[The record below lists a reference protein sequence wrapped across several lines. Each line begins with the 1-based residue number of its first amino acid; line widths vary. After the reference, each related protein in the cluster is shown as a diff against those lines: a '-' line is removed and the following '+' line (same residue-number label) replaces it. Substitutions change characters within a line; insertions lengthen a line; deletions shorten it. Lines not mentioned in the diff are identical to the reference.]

1 MVRRFTILDHLTTT
15 SADSSLIC
23 QEDVVPYGLS
33 DFLREV
39 QHHPC
44 NAEVAPST
52 APTPP
57 RTFSGK
63 GDELPA
69 PGGTYMSF
77 QPPCFGDEEEDDHMD
92 QDELYQRILL
102 QHPDLLAPPSSTVPA
117 DSGIDIEYTYQP
129 VDATETFH
137 DQVILMTSP
146 CAKVGHRDDAPSVS
160 SSTQHKPVKDKNRH
174 ELDPALADILR
185 RHKELQMKRTT
196 IMTHP
201 TIQRQLKSFWY
212 RPLCVKPAATP
223 DSGVTGLTREVYHH
237 FYATLLRGI
246 TTGWEDGLAASML
259 HRGWEFDRRG
269 MEWVE
274 DTTLPEY
281 QRVLKRF
288 RYIVQTTDPPR
299 AAPDGLGADIPDIR
313 LVEFNQRLLLQAEQK
328 ALQVL
333 LGKSIDFD
341 ASAYL
346 HQQSHQSSPTQLLP
360 PRRPFSS
367 STAHFLC
374 AGDAKFEGLRP
385 IQSVA
390 QIQINVKEKVRPATG
405 GATRRDSAPDI
416 KKPMP
421 ALGRPLIHPKSAGK
435 DKSRPPGIQ
444 HPLPHL

>member
-1 MVRRFTILDHLTTT
+1 
-15 SADSSLIC
+15 
-23 QEDVVPYGLS
+23 
-33 DFLREV
+33 
-39 QHHPC
+39 
-44 NAEVAPST
+44 
-52 APTPP
+52 
-57 RTFSGK
+57 
-63 GDELPA
+63 
-69 PGGTYMSF
+69 MSF

-212 RPLCVKPAATP
+212 R
-223 DSGVTGLTREVYHH
+223 
-237 FYATLLRGI
+237 
-246 TTGWEDGLAASML
+246 
-259 HRGWEFDRRG
+259 
-269 MEWVE
+269 
-274 DTTLPEY
+274 
-281 QRVLKRF
+281 
-288 RYIVQTTDPPR
+288 
-299 AAPDGLGADIPDIR
+299 

-390 QIQINVKEKVRPATG
+390 QIQINVKEKIRPATG

>member
-1 MVRRFTILDHLTTT
+1 
-15 SADSSLIC
+15 
-23 QEDVVPYGLS
+23 
-33 DFLREV
+33 
-39 QHHPC
+39 
-44 NAEVAPST
+44 
-52 APTPP
+52 
-57 RTFSGK
+57 
-63 GDELPA
+63 
-69 PGGTYMSF
+69 MSF

-137 DQVILMTSP
+137 DQVIL
-146 CAKVGHRDDAPSVS
+146 
-160 SSTQHKPVKDKNRH
+160 DKNRH

-212 RPLCVKPAATP
+212 
-223 DSGVTGLTREVYHH
+223 
-237 FYATLLRGI
+237 
-246 TTGWEDGLAASML
+246 
-259 HRGWEFDRRG
+259 
-269 MEWVE
+269 
-274 DTTLPEY
+274 
-281 QRVLKRF
+281 
-288 RYIVQTTDPPR
+288 
-299 AAPDGLGADIPDIR
+299 R

-405 GATRRDSAPDI
+405 GPTRRDSAPDI